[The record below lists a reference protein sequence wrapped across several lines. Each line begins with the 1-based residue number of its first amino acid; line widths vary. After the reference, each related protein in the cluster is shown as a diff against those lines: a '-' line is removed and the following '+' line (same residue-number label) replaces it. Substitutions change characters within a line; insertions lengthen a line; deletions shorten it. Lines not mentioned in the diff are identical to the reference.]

1 MELATADYP
10 VIRMVGVGT
19 ESAWHACFARWAER
33 VAAWIG
39 AGRHPTV
46 FVHTADDRDVPT
58 SCAAFHA
65 ALSRHIGVGSIPAWP
80 ACPGAAGGEQISLFD
95 P

>member
-1 MELATADYP
+1 MLRALGRTRRGLD
-10 VIRMVGVGT
+10 RRGT
-19 ESAWHACFARWAER
+19 S
-33 VAAWIG
+33 
-39 AGRHPTV
+39 PNS